1 MAEHCN
7 WKQQDEDESD
17 FWKSDCGHSFVFID
31 GSPIDNNMHYCCRCG
46 KPLSETAMIWDDE
59 SGGFVPGETR
69 YHDEIAPD
77 GR

>member
-17 FWKSDCGHSFVFID
+17 YWQSDCGHSFVFID
-31 GSPIDNNMHYCCRCG
+31 GSPIDNNMRYCCRCG
-46 KPLSETAMIWDDE
+46 NPLSETALIWDDE

-69 YHDEIAPD
+69 YPD
-77 GR
+77 HAAD